1 MRRLFVGLQWAFILA
16 VALSPLFILI
26 VMMQHGFTL
35 QVPELPEIARTAR
48 RPGVIPE
55 WLFWT
60 TTAALGIPVILAL
73 VSEYRNAGRTKSEN

>member
-1 MRRLFVGLQWAFILA
+1 MKYAFRFLSWAFVAA
-16 VALSPLFILI
+16 VALSPLFILV

-35 QVPELPEIARTAR
+35 DMPELPEIARTAR

-60 TTAALGIPVILAL
+60 TVTILGIPVILAL
-73 VSEYRNAGRTKSEN
+73 VSEYRNAGRKSEN

>member
-1 MRRLFVGLQWAFILA
+1 MKRAFRILQWAFVAA
-16 VALSPLFILI
+16 VALSPVFILI
-26 VMMQHGFTL
+26 VMIQHGFTL
-35 QVPELPEIARTAR
+35 DMPDLPEITHTA

-60 TTAALGIPVILAL
+60 TAAALGIPVILAL